1 MLPFFYIL
9 SFNISLNVIKQR
21 ISFRSVRVRQLYY
34 TYIHSYIVVFH
45 VYYNASVNSNCPQL
59 PPPPGLLRGI
69 CPPCQSRGG
78 AFANFAVP
86 GGKASPT
93 PGPLASFDTH
103 AVSYQN
109 ITTEKVLL
117 QKKQIGS
124 PVKDRNK
131 LKRNLRACSRFYAY
145 IFSLLFKP
153 ELHSRNRSYRCE
165 STCLVIESN
174 FCWYYFKNILS
185 YLYNYSYNFISIL
198 KP

>member
-1 MLPFFYIL
+1 MYVSYITH
-9 SFNISLNVIKQR
+9 
-21 ISFRSVRVRQLYY
+21 
-34 TYIHSYIVVFH
+34 TYIVTLLFFMFIIMHQSIPT
-45 VYYNASVNSNCPQL
+45 APSS
-59 PPPPGLLRGI
+59 PPPPGYCGGI

-86 GGKASPT
+86 GGKAFANSRAISE
-93 PGPLASFDTH
+93 LWH